1 MIRICLF
8 VLVTSGCATKWVI
21 PEGPVACK
29 KMCEGWDMD
38 FSAIVGI
45 GDQNPMIQQ
54 GATAC
59 VCTPKGLKKN
69 VSLDPRVAGAAALAA
84 IPSEIG
90 ERNADENQRQ
100 NSSLSYPSS
109 PQR

>member
-8 VLVTSGCATKWVI
+8 VLLASSCATKWVI

-29 KMCEGWDMD
+29 KMCESWDME

-45 GDQNPMIQQ
+45 GDQNPMVQQ

-59 VCTPKGLKKN
+59 VCTPQGTKKN
-69 VSLDPRVAGAAALAA
+69 VSFDPSVAGAAALAA
-84 IPSEIG
+84 IPSEIVH
-90 ERNADENQRQ
+90 RNADQNQRQ
-100 NSSLSYPSS
+100 NSTPAYPSYS
-109 PQR
+109 HR